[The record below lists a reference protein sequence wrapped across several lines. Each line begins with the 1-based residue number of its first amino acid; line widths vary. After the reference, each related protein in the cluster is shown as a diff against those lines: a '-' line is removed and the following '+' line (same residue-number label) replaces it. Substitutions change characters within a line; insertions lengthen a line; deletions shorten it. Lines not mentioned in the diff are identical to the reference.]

1 MDIYTETV
9 PVDSFNQKTNLHH
22 KKCQL
27 TLVTPSPVAKYNT
40 DGDSTLG
47 KRKKE
52 EDTEVP
58 SVKKAKIEEVAPLV
72 CP

>member
-1 MDIYTETV
+1 MSAN
-9 PVDSFNQKTNLHH
+9 PRH
-22 KKCQL
+22 
-27 TLVTPSPVAKYNT
+27 PSPVAKYNT